1 VTASRVERERSRL
14 LARWNP
20 LTPLALATFLVVASF
35 AGPEPWAPLG
45 ASMLAL
51 ALAAASGI
59 ARRVLWV
66 TLGVGVPTFALLF
79 VMNGVVAPADATPL
93 AERFSPRYPATRDAL
108 LVALRLAASVSALAW
123 VITGIAP
130 RRLTSALAERGL
142 PSWAA
147 YVIVASLDAVPLA
160 RRRAGE
166 VLDAQR
172 CRGVRAGHGL
182 TGRLRTL
189 LPMAGPLIVSLVT
202 ETEERALALDA
213 RGFVPGRRRTA
224 LAPIPDRR
232 WERALRA
239 ILWVATG
246 ALIVWSL
253 ARWAR
258 SW

>member
-1 VTASRVERERSRL
+1 VTPPREAREGTGL

-20 LTPLALATFLVVASF
+20 LTPLATAVLMVVTSF
-35 AGPEPWAPLG
+35 AGTQPWAPMG
-45 ASMLAL
+45 ALALAL

-59 ARRVLWV
+59 GRRVLWV
-66 TLGVGVPTFALLF
+66 TLGVGVPTFVLLF
-79 VMNGVVAPADATPL
+79 VMNAIVAPAGSAPL
-93 AERFSPRYPATRDAL
+93 AERLSPRYPATRDAL
-108 LVALRLAASVSALAW
+108 IVALRLAASVSALAW

-130 RRLTSALAERGL
+130 RRLTSALAQRGL
-142 PSWAA
+142 PAWAA

-172 CRGVRAGHGL
+172 CRGVRVGHGPAS
-182 TGRLRTL
+182 RLRTL

-213 RGFVPGRRRTA
+213 RGFVPGRRRTV
-224 LAPIPDRR
+224 LAPIPDRPG
-232 WERALRA
+232 ERALRTVMWLA
-239 ILWVATG
+239 TASLIAWSIL
-246 ALIVWSL
+246 
-253 ARWAR
+253 RWTR